1 MTIVQQ
7 PDSLSFCG
15 NLKDFIITGES
26 ELSFSLYSGS
36 TILIAETYTAYNNKI
51 IIPCK
56 KVIEQQFTICLPDT
70 DVFVQTRGVLD
81 FNAHIGDTTVSFR
94 VIKGGIGDAAEVS
107 TVFLKSQFL
116 TLQPQQKQTLTWQ
129 PEFLNYYTQEQCRL
143 KLRAYFADGT
153 NEEKYIA
160 DMETGKLYTIDL
172 SFLKVNGKF
181 EKQVGYY
188 DAWIENTAGNRLTY
202 IQRYILTHPKDNSQ
216 IYVFEN
222 TLGGLDSVCF
232 TGLFS
237 EKLETNGNIT
247 TINDESSDSDID
259 FSVIYEQNTGY
270 IPTFEYIRWLRGF
283 FLSCQRYHVTDSF
296 RKIYIEESE
305 NTFRLTELNSYTF
318 EFRYSLQSKYGFV
331 TRNQEM
337 LPELLE
343 FPAGDKLFF
352 LAPRLSEF
360 PIAAIADDLVLPAQF
375 SFENQWRRI
384 SIAAIIQA
392 AISASIDVN
401 NIDLTDY
408 WKKEELVR
416 DELYLKF
423 LDKKISS
430 GYADKAGN
438 SEKWNNKQMSEL
450 LDQPVRKT
458 DSVQF
463 KQVTADKITT
473 DEIIYDNFVS
483 GPLGEGMNL
492 IRRDSSGKSYLEIDV
507 SLVHLSVQRIPP
519 LISRPNLLVPF

>member
-305 NTFRLTELNSYTF
+305 NFDFR
-318 EFRYSLQSKYGFV
+318 
-331 TRNQEM
+331 
-337 LPELLE
+337 
-343 FPAGDKLFF
+343 
-352 LAPRLSEF
+352 
-360 PIAAIADDLVLPAQF
+360 
-375 SFENQWRRI
+375 
-384 SIAAIIQA
+384 
-392 AISASIDVN
+392 
-401 NIDLTDY
+401 
-408 WKKEELVR
+408 
-416 DELYLKF
+416 
-423 LDKKISS
+423 
-430 GYADKAGN
+430 
-438 SEKWNNKQMSEL
+438 
-450 LDQPVRKT
+450 
-458 DSVQF
+458 
-463 KQVTADKITT
+463 
-473 DEIIYDNFVS
+473 
-483 GPLGEGMNL
+483 
-492 IRRDSSGKSYLEIDV
+492 
-507 SLVHLSVQRIPP
+507 
-519 LISRPNLLVPF
+519 